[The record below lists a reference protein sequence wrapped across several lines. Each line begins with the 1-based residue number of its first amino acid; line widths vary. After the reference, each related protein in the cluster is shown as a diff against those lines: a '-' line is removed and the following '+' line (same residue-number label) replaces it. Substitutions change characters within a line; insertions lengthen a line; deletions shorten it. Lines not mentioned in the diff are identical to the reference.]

1 MSEVSA
7 KQQITVPVD
16 PCREAGIGVG
26 DHFRAGLRRSWAR
39 LVPIPLCLVAIPGF
53 GESDDGHDDDA
64 RPRIHEEIIVYG
76 RAQHHIG
83 TATSAAEG
91 VVGYADYHLPPLLRV
106 GELVE
111 AVPGM
116 VATQHSGT
124 GKANQYF
131 LRGFNLDHGTD
142 FAAHLNGVPL
152 NMRSHGHGQG
162 YLDLNF
168 IIPELV
174 QTAVYRKGVHHAEK
188 GDFSSAGSV
197 DFSYYERLPA
207 PFVQLTMGEHGYVRG
222 VLAGSVDVGGG
233 ELTGAVA
240 KTGYEGPWLLDE
252 DLAQSKIYLGYGFSI
267 GPARGQIALH
277 GYAGRWK
284 ATDQIPRRAVRA
296 GLVSRTGYVDPDL
309 GGDTDRVG
317 VAARL
322 EGDRW
327 RAGAYRLDY
336 DFSLFS
342 NFTYQLD
349 DPELGDEFEQRDD
362 RTLSGAWFAGERNTS
377 LAGLPALLRWGVE
390 ARRDD
395 IHEVGL
401 FGTQARVRNQVR
413 RHDRVDETSIGAY
426 GELGVH
432 ATDRIRAT
440 LGLRADHYDWEV
452 TGLAEAYRAV
462 GEDSL
467 ACPKVSLAYRILDGL
482 EAYANWGRGFH
493 SNDARVGPDGNGTA
507 AKGGSDLLSRSEG
520 AEFGLRF
527 EPHASFNAT
536 LVGFHLRLDS
546 ELVYVGD
553 AGSTEPSD
561 GSKRRGL
568 EIAGFWQARDWL
580 AVNAAYTWSRAEL
593 DTGDEVAGAV
603 GITGNVGVNALFG
616 QGFHASLN
624 VRFLGEAPLSDDG
637 SVRSEPFWLSHV
649 GIGWQI
655 GRTDIGLDVF
665 NLFDSSDDDI
675 AYYYH
680 SRLPGE
686 PVQGVLDTHFHPL
699 EPRTVRA
706 RVAVHL

>member
-1 MSEVSA
+1 MSTGVKSPRWHWEWLLP
-7 KQQITVPVD
+7 VPL
-16 PCREAGIGVG
+16 
-26 DHFRAGLRRSWAR
+26 GL
-39 LVPIPLCLVAIPGF
+39 LAIPGF
-53 GESDDGHDDDA
+53 GESDPGHDDDHA
-64 RPRIHEEIIVYG
+64 QPQIHEEIIVYG

-83 TATSAAEG
+83 AATSASEG

-142 FAAHLNGVPL
+142 FAVHLDGVPI

-197 DFSYYERLPA
+197 DFSYYERLPE
-207 PFVQLTMGEHGYVRG
+207 PFAELTLGQHGYVRG
-222 VLAGSVDVGGG
+222 VAAGSTDIGDGV
-233 ELTGAVA
+233 LTGAVD
-240 KTGYEGPWLLDE
+240 KTMYRGPWQLDE
-252 DLAQSKIYLGYGFSI
+252 DLAQSKFFLGYGLWLGSTR
-267 GPARGQIALH
+267 AHVALH
-277 GYAGRWK
+277 GYTGRWN
-284 ATDQIPRRAVRA
+284 ATDQIPRRVVRA
-296 GLVSRTGYVDPDL
+296 GLVPRTGYIDPDL
-309 GGDTDRVG
+309 GGDTGRLG
-317 VAARL
+317 VVARL
-322 EGDRW
+322 EGEGW

-336 DFSLFS
+336 DLTLFS
-342 NFTYQLD
+342 NFTYLLD
-349 DPELGDEFEQRDD
+349 DPVLGDEFEQRDR
-362 RTLSGAWFAGERNTS
+362 RTMSGAWVGAERNIR
-377 LAGLPALLRWGVE
+377 LAGQPVLLRWGVE

-401 FGTQARVRNQVR
+401 YGTRARVRHRVLRQ
-413 RHDRVDETSIGAY
+413 DRLEENSVGAY
-426 GELGVH
+426 GELSVYP
-432 ATDRIRAT
+432 ADRIRAT
-440 LGLRADHYDWEV
+440 LGLRADYYDWEA
-452 TGLAEAYRAV
+452 TGSGEAYRVA
-462 GEDSL
+462 GDDNL
-467 ACPKVSLAYRILDGL
+467 ASPKVGVAYRILDGL

-493 SNDARVGPDGNGTA
+493 SNDARVGAGTDGTA
-507 AKGGSDLLSRSEG
+507 ADIGGVDLLSSSEG
-520 AEFGLRF
+520 AEIGLRF
-527 EPHASFNAT
+527 EPTASFNAT

-561 GSKRRGL
+561 GSVRRGL

-580 AVNAAYTWSRAEL
+580 TVNAAFARSNAEL
-593 DTGDEVAGAV
+593 ETGDEVAGAV
-603 GITGNVGVNALFG
+603 GATGNVGVNALLG
-616 QGFHASLN
+616 RGFHVSVNA
-624 VRFLGEAPLSDDG
+624 RFLGEAPLGDDG
-637 SVRSEPFWLSHV
+637 SIRSEPSWLSHA
-649 GIGWQI
+649 GIGWH
-655 GRTDIGLDVF
+655 GRRAEFGVDVF

-686 PVQGVLDTHFHPL
+686 PADGVLDTHFHPL
-699 EPRTVRA
+699 EPRTVRLRLGV
-706 RVAVHL
+706 RVR

>member
-1 MSEVSA
+1 M
-7 KQQITVPVD
+7 
-16 PCREAGIGVG
+16 G
-26 DHFRAGLRRSWAR
+26 
-39 LVPIPLCLVAIPGF
+39 LVAIPGF
-53 GESDDGHDDDA
+53 GESDDGHHDDDH
-64 RPRIHEEIIVYG
+64 PHIHEEIIVYG

-83 TATSAAEG
+83 TATSASEG

-142 FAAHLNGVPL
+142 FAGYLDGVPL

-168 IIPELV
+168 MIPELV

-197 DFSYYERLPA
+197 DFSYYERLPE
-207 PFVQLTMGEHGYVRG
+207 PFVQLALGEHGYVRG
-222 VLAGSVDVGGG
+222 VLAGSVDVADGV
-233 ELTGAVA
+233 LTGAVD
-240 KTGYEGPWLLDE
+240 KTSYQGPWLLDE
-252 DLAQSKIYLGYGFSI
+252 DLAQSKIFLGYGFLI

-277 GYAGRWK
+277 GYAGRWN
-284 ATDQIPRRAVRA
+284 ATDQIPRRAVR
-296 GLVSRTGYVDPDL
+296 GGRVPRTGYIDPDL
-309 GGDTDRVG
+309 GGETDRVG
-317 VAARL
+317 VVARL

-327 RAGAYRLDY
+327 RTGAYRLDY

-342 NFTYQLD
+342 NFTYLLD

-362 RTLSGAWFAGERNTS
+362 RTLSGAWVAGERNVRF
-377 LAGLPALLRWGVE
+377 AGLGALLRWGVE

-395 IHEVGL
+395 IREVGL
-401 FGTQARVRNQVR
+401 YGTQARVRNNVR
-413 RHDRVDETSIGAY
+413 RHDRVDETSIGGY

-432 ATDRIRAT
+432 ATDRFRAL
-440 LGLRADHYDWEV
+440 LGLRADYYDWEV
-452 TGLAEAYRAV
+452 TGLDETYRVA
-462 GEDSL
+462 GDDSL
-467 ACPKVSLAYRILDGL
+467 ASPKVGLAYRILDGL
-482 EAYANWGRGFH
+482 EAYANWGGGFH
-493 SNDARVGPDGNGTA
+493 SNDARVRPDGNGTG
-507 AKGGSDLLSRSEG
+507 AKGGGDLLSRSEG
-520 AEFGLRF
+520 AELGLRF

-536 LVGFHLRLDS
+536 LVGFHLGLDS

-561 GSKRRGL
+561 GSKRRGV

-580 AVNAAYTWSRAEL
+580 AVNAAYTRSRAEL

-603 GITGNVGVNALFG
+603 GVTGNAGVNALLG
-616 QGFHASLN
+616 RGFHVSVN
-624 VRFLGEAPLSDDG
+624 VRFLGDAPLSDDG
-637 SVRSEPFWLSHV
+637 SIRSESSWLSHV
-649 GIGWQI
+649 GVGWHVR
-655 GRTDIGLDVF
+655 RTELALDVF

-675 AYYYH
+675 AYYYP

-686 PVQGVLDTHFHPL
+686 PAEGVLDTHFHPL
-699 EPRTVRA
+699 EPRTA
-706 RVAVHL
+706 RVRVVVHL

>member
-1 MSEVSA
+1 M
-7 KQQITVPVD
+7 
-16 PCREAGIGVG
+16 G
-26 DHFRAGLRRSWAR
+26 
-39 LVPIPLCLVAIPGF
+39 LVAIPGF
-53 GESDDGHDDDA
+53 GESDDGDHHDDA
-64 RPRIHEEIIVYG
+64 HPHIHEEIIVYG

-83 TATSAAEG
+83 TATSASEG

-142 FAAHLNGVPL
+142 FAAHLDGVPL

-168 IIPELV
+168 MIPELV

-197 DFSYYERLPA
+197 DFSYYERLPE
-207 PFVQLTMGEHGYVRG
+207 PFVQVALGEHGFVRG
-222 VLAGSVDVGGG
+222 VLAGSADVGHGV
-233 ELTGAVA
+233 LTGAVD
-240 KTGYEGPWLLDE
+240 KTLYEGPWVLDE
-252 DLAQSKIYLGYGFSI
+252 DLAQSKIYLGYGFLI
-267 GPARGQIALH
+267 GPARAQIALH
-277 GYAGRWK
+277 GYAGRWN
-284 ATDQIPRRAVRA
+284 ATDQIPRRAVRD
-296 GLVSRTGYVDPDL
+296 GRVPRTGYIDPDL
-309 GGDTDRVG
+309 GGETDRVG
-317 VAARL
+317 VVARL
-322 EGDRW
+322 EGDHW

-342 NFTYQLD
+342 NFTYLLD

-362 RTLSGAWFAGERNTS
+362 RTLSGAWVAGERNVRF
-377 LAGLPALLRWGVE
+377 AGLPALLRWGVE

-401 FGTQARVRNQVR
+401 FGTQTRMRHNVR
-413 RHDRVDETSIGAY
+413 RHDRVDETSVGAY

-432 ATDRIRAT
+432 ATDRFRAM
-440 LGLRADHYDWEV
+440 LALRADHYDWEV
-452 TGLAEAYRAV
+452 TGLDEAHRAA
-462 GEDSL
+462 GDDNL
-467 ACPKVSLAYRILDGL
+467 ASPKVSLAYRILDGL

-493 SNDARVGPDGNGTA
+493 SNDARVRPDGNGTA
-507 AKGGSDLLSRSEG
+507 ATGGGDLLSRSEG
-520 AEFGLRF
+520 AELGLRF

-536 LVGFHLRLDS
+536 LVGFHLGLDS

-561 GSKRRGL
+561 GSKRRGV

-580 AVNAAYTWSRAEL
+580 AVNAAYTRSHAEL

-603 GITGNVGVNALFG
+603 GVTGNVGVNALLG
-616 QGFHASLN
+616 RGFHLSVN
-624 VRFLGEAPLSDDG
+624 VRFLGDAPLSDDG
-637 SVRSEPFWLSHV
+637 SIRSEPSWLSHV
-649 GIGWQI
+649 GIGWHVR
-655 GRTDIGLDVF
+655 RTELALDVF

-675 AYYYH
+675 AYYYP
-680 SRLPGE
+680 SRLSGE
-686 PVQGVLDTHFHPL
+686 PAEGVLDTHFHPL
-699 EPRTVRA
+699 EPRTA
-706 RVAVHL
+706 RVRVVVHL